1 MSEQF
6 GRYHATF
13 QVGPHDYL
21 ADDPLLNRQVYIQA
35 GPPGS
40 PELLQWG
47 RQLALVG
54 GPLVQRLLDMGLDA
68 EKTYL
73 VREVVEGRSLEE
85 IGPDP
90 SHFPALLQAL
100 DHIHQAGLQHG
111 DLRPAN
117 AILTPEGTLRLTN
130 LCYQGRDD
138 AEALR
143 ELKTW
148 FGLP

>member
-35 GPPGS
+35 G
-40 PELLQWG
+40 
-47 RQLALVG
+47 
-54 GPLVQRLLDMGLDA
+54 
-68 EKTYL
+68 L

-100 DHIHQAGLQHG
+100 EHIHQAGLQHG